1 MKVVM
6 IIAQKDFRDEEYL
19 DTKAALEHNGIE
31 VRVAAPEDREAVGK
45 FGERVM
51 PGLSIADIKTEYFSA
66 CILIGG
72 PGAFGLIGDSRLNA
86 LIQKFCNEGK
96 VVAAICI
103 APAILAEAGLLK
115 GKRATIHESGINYLE
130 KADAICVDNDLVVEG
145 NIITANGPAVASRF
159 GQEIAN
165 QLLK

>member
-31 VRVAAPEDREAVGK
+31 VRVAAPGDMEAEGK

-66 CILIGG
+66 CVLIGG
-72 PGAFGLIGDSRLNA
+72 SGAYSLIENSILRT
-86 LIQKFCNEGK
+86 LIQKFYNEGK

-103 APAILAEAGLLK
+103 APAILAGAGLLY

-130 KADAICVDNDLVVEG
+130 KIGAIYIDNDLVVDG
-145 NIITANGPAVASRF
+145 NIITANGPAVSSRF

-165 QLLK
+165 QLAN